1 MEHLPDSPDKKTM
14 YFIGVTTGESSIN
27 DVFPRWAEVI
37 GLDAQLVGI
46 DHEIHDDP
54 EAYRDTVEFLRR
66 EEKARGAL
74 VTTHKIDLFNAAK
87 DLFDLFDYHSAIQH
101 EVSCISKENGKMV
114 GHAKDPI
121 TSGRSM
127 EDFIPDDFWRKHD
140 GEVMI
145 MGAGG
150 SARAI
155 SSYLFDPK
163 RDKKDMPSRLV
174 INNRSQPRLDKF
186 KRIFQDI
193 NPDVEAEYNLTP
205 EPEDNDEV
213 LKDIKPYSLIVN
225 ATGLGK
231 DKSGSPLTDDCEF
244 PENSLIWELN
254 YRGGLKFMH
263 QGYEQQEEKNL
274 TVEDGWRYFI
284 HGWSEHISEVFDLEL
299 NDQLLDE
306 LSEAAAEV
314 R

>member
-1 MEHLPDSPDKKTM
+1 MVDLPESPKTQTM
-14 YFIGVTTGESSIN
+14 YFIGVTTGQSSIN
-27 DVFPRWAEVI
+27 DVFPRWAEVM

-54 EAYRDTVEFLRR
+54 QAYRETVKFLRR

-74 VTTHKIDLFNAAK
+74 VTTHKIDLFDAAK
-87 DLFDLFDYHSAIQH
+87 DLFDLFDYHSAVQH
-101 EVSCISKENGKMV
+101 EVSCISKEKGKLV

-121 TSGRSM
+121 TSGRAM
-127 EDFIPDDFWRKHD
+127 EDFIPKNFWRKHD

-155 SSYLFDPK
+155 SSYLFDPQ
-163 RDKKDMPSRLV
+163 RDEEDMPSRLI
-174 INNRSQPRLDKF
+174 INNRSKPRLDKF

-193 NPDVEAEYNLTP
+193 NPDVEVEYNLTP
-205 EPEDNDEV
+205 APEDNDEV
-213 LKDIKPYSLIVN
+213 LQDVKPHSLIVN

-231 DKSGSPLTDDCEF
+231 DKPGSPLTDSCEF

-254 YRGGLKFMH
+254 YRGGLKFLD
-263 QGYEQQEEKNL
+263 QGYEQQDEKNL

-306 LSEAAAEV
+306 LSSAAAEV